1 MSWRIDLTKAEAE
14 GTDQGVHRFSLMLSV
29 RVTGPNGKILKHTDQ
44 DSSFEIKD
52 ADLER
57 ARRDGVVSKFQ
68 FEADEPGFYRI
79 AVAVVDKNSGK
90 LGRTTRFVRIE

>member
-1 MSWRIDLTKAEAE
+1 
-14 GTDQGVHRFSLMLSV
+14 
-29 RVTGPNGKILKHTDQ
+29 
-44 DSSFEIKD
+44 
-52 ADLER
+52 LER

-68 FEADEPGFYRI
+68 FEADEPGFYRS